1 MGDLDLLERRKRYTC
16 SRGEEEKDAQMYP
29 CGKAVEGRTHI
40 VGEHEIY
47 REERDVLRD
56 EESRQM

>member
-16 SRGEEEKDAQMYP
+16 SRGEEEEDAQMCP
-29 CGKAVEGRTHI
+29 CGKEVEGRTHI
-40 VGEHEIY
+40 VGEYEIY